1 MKKSNISPDITK
13 LSFEEALDQLEDI
26 VSKLEDG
33 SINLEESI
41 EEYTRGVH
49 LKNHCETKLKEA
61 TLKVEQITIDK
72 DGKFQQKNLIKILKD
87 ERYREK
93 NN

>member
-13 LSFEEALDQLEDI
+13 LSFEQALEQLEEI

-72 DGKFQQKNLIKILKD
+72 DGKFSTKEFIKNS
-87 ERYREK
+87 
-93 NN
+93 

>member
-13 LSFEEALDQLEDI
+13 LSFEEALEQLEDI

-41 EEYTRGVH
+41 EEYMRGVH
-49 LKNHCETKLKEA
+49 LKNHCENKLKEA

-72 DGKFQQKNLIKILKD
+72 DGKFSTKEFNKNS
-87 ERYREK
+87 
-93 NN
+93 

>member
-13 LSFEEALDQLEDI
+13 LSFEEALEQLEEI

-72 DGKFQQKNLIKILKD
+72 DGKFSTREFIKNS
-87 ERYREK
+87 
-93 NN
+93 

>member
-13 LSFEEALDQLEDI
+13 LSFEEALEQLENI

-41 EEYTRGVH
+41 DEYTRGVH

-72 DGKFQQKNLIKILKD
+72 EGKFSTKEFNKNS
-87 ERYREK
+87 
-93 NN
+93 

>member
-1 MKKSNISPDITK
+1 MKKSNISPDIIK
-13 LSFEEALDQLEDI
+13 LSFEEALEQLEEI

-41 EEYTRGVH
+41 DEYTRGVH

-72 DGKFQQKNLIKILKD
+72 DGKFSTKEFIKNS
-87 ERYREK
+87 
-93 NN
+93 

>member
-41 EEYTRGVH
+41 EEYTRG
-49 LKNHCETKLKEA
+49 
-61 TLKVEQITIDK
+61 
-72 DGKFQQKNLIKILKD
+72 
-87 ERYREK
+87 Y
-93 NN
+93 

>member
-1 MKKSNISPDITK
+1 MKKTNISPDITK
-13 LSFEEALDQLEDI
+13 LSFEEALEQLEDI

-72 DGKFQQKNLIKILKD
+72 DGKFSTKEFNKNS
-87 ERYREK
+87 
-93 NN
+93 

>member
-13 LSFEEALDQLEDI
+13 LSFEEALEQLEDI

-72 DGKFQQKNLIKILKD
+72 DGKFSIKEFNKNS
-87 ERYREK
+87 
-93 NN
+93 

>member
-13 LSFEEALDQLEDI
+13 LSFEEALDQLEEI

-72 DGKFQQKNLIKILKD
+72 DGKFSTKEFNKNS
-87 ERYREK
+87 
-93 NN
+93 

>member
-1 MKKSNISPDITK
+1 MKKYNISPDITK

-72 DGKFQQKNLIKILKD
+72 DGKFSTKEFNKNS
-87 ERYREK
+87 
-93 NN
+93 

>member
-13 LSFEEALDQLEDI
+13 LSFEEALEQLEDI

-33 SINLEESI
+33 SIDLEQSI
-41 EEYTRGVH
+41 EEYTKGVH
-49 LKNHCETKLKEA
+49 LKNHCETKLREA

-72 DGKFQQKNLIKILKD
+72 DGKFSTKEFNKNS
-87 ERYREK
+87 
-93 NN
+93 

>member
-72 DGKFQQKNLIKILKD
+72 DGKFSTKKFNKNS
-87 ERYREK
+87 
-93 NN
+93 

>member
-1 MKKSNISPDITK
+1 MKKSNISPDIAK
-13 LSFEEALDQLEDI
+13 LSFEEALEQLEDI

-72 DGKFQQKNLIKILKD
+72 DGKFSTKEFNKNS
-87 ERYREK
+87 
-93 NN
+93 

>member
-1 MKKSNISPDITK
+1 MKKYNIYPDITK
-13 LSFEEALDQLEDI
+13 LSFEEALDQLENI

-41 EEYTRGVH
+41 QEYTRGVH

-72 DGKFQQKNLIKILKD
+72 DGKFSTKEFNKNS
-87 ERYREK
+87 
-93 NN
+93 

>member
-13 LSFEEALDQLEDI
+13 LSFEEALEQLEEI

-72 DGKFQQKNLIKILKD
+72 DGKFLTKEFIKNS
-87 ERYREK
+87 
-93 NN
+93 

>member
-33 SINLEESI
+33 SINIEESI

-72 DGKFQQKNLIKILKD
+72 DGKFSTKEFNKNS
-87 ERYREK
+87 
-93 NN
+93 

>member
-13 LSFEEALDQLEDI
+13 LSFEEALEQLEEI

-61 TLKVEQITIDK
+61 TLKVEQITIEK
-72 DGKFQQKNLIKILKD
+72 DGKFSTKEFIKNS
-87 ERYREK
+87 
-93 NN
+93 

>member
-13 LSFEEALDQLEDI
+13 LSFEEALEQLEEI

-72 DGKFQQKNLIKILKD
+72 DGKFSTKEFIKNSQ
-87 ERYREK
+87 
-93 NN
+93 

>member
-1 MKKSNISPDITK
+1 MKKSNNSPDITK
-13 LSFEEALDQLEDI
+13 LSFEDALEQLEDI

-72 DGKFQQKNLIKILKD
+72 DGKFSTKEFNKNS
-87 ERYREK
+87 
-93 NN
+93 

>member
-13 LSFEEALDQLEDI
+13 LSFEEALEQLENI

-72 DGKFQQKNLIKILKD
+72 DGKFSTKEFNKNS
-87 ERYREK
+87 
-93 NN
+93 

>member
-13 LSFEEALDQLEDI
+13 LSFEEALEQLEEI

-61 TLKVEQITIDK
+61 TLKVEQIIIDK
-72 DGKFQQKNLIKILKD
+72 DGKFSTKEFIKNS
-87 ERYREK
+87 
-93 NN
+93 

>member
-1 MKKSNISPDITK
+1 MKKSNNSPDITK
-13 LSFEEALDQLEDI
+13 LSFEEALEQLEDI

-72 DGKFQQKNLIKILKD
+72 DGKFSTKEFNKNS
-87 ERYREK
+87 
-93 NN
+93 

>member
-13 LSFEEALDQLEDI
+13 LSFEEALEQLEDI

-41 EEYTRGVH
+41 EEYTRGVY
-49 LKNHCETKLKEA
+49 LKNHCENKLKEA

-72 DGKFQQKNLIKILKD
+72 DGKFSTKEFNKNS
-87 ERYREK
+87 
-93 NN
+93 

>member
-33 SINLEESI
+33 SINLEETI

-49 LKNHCETKLKEA
+49 HKNHCETKLKEA

-72 DGKFQQKNLIKILKD
+72 DGKFSTKEFNKNS
-87 ERYREK
+87 
-93 NN
+93 

>member
-13 LSFEEALDQLEDI
+13 LSFEEALEELENI

-72 DGKFQQKNLIKILKD
+72 DGKFSTKEFNKNS
-87 ERYREK
+87 
-93 NN
+93 

>member
-41 EEYTRGVH
+41 EQYTRGVH

-72 DGKFQQKNLIKILKD
+72 DGKFSTKEFNKNS
-87 ERYREK
+87 
-93 NN
+93 

>member
-13 LSFEEALDQLEDI
+13 LSFEEALGQLEEI

-72 DGKFQQKNLIKILKD
+72 DGKFSTKEFIKNS
-87 ERYREK
+87 
-93 NN
+93 

>member
-41 EEYTRGVH
+41 EEYTSGVH
-49 LKNHCETKLKEA
+49 IKNQFETKLKEA

-72 DGKFQQKNLIKILKD
+72 DGKFSTKEFNKNS
-87 ERYREK
+87 
-93 NN
+93 

>member
-13 LSFEEALDQLEDI
+13 LSFEEALDQLENI

-41 EEYTRGVH
+41 EEYTLGVH

-72 DGKFQQKNLIKILKD
+72 DGKFSTKEFNKNS
-87 ERYREK
+87 
-93 NN
+93 

>member
-41 EEYTRGVH
+41 EEYKRGVH

-72 DGKFQQKNLIKILKD
+72 NGKFSTKEFNKNS
-87 ERYREK
+87 
-93 NN
+93 

>member
-13 LSFEEALDQLEDI
+13 LSFEEALEQLEEI

-41 EEYTRGVH
+41 DEYTRGVH

-61 TLKVEQITIDK
+61 TLKVEQVTIDK
-72 DGKFQQKNLIKILKD
+72 DGKFSTKEFIKNS
-87 ERYREK
+87 
-93 NN
+93 

>member
-1 MKKSNISPDITK
+1 MKKSSISPDITK
-13 LSFEEALDQLEDI
+13 LSFEEALEQLEDI
-26 VSKLEDG
+26 VSKLEEG

-72 DGKFQQKNLIKILKD
+72 DGKFSTKEFNKNS
-87 ERYREK
+87 
-93 NN
+93 

>member
-13 LSFEEALDQLEDI
+13 LSFEEALEQLEDI

-49 LKNHCETKLKEA
+49 LRNHCETKLKEA

-72 DGKFQQKNLIKILKD
+72 DGKFSTKEFNKNS
-87 ERYREK
+87 
-93 NN
+93 

>member
-13 LSFEEALDQLEDI
+13 LSFEEALEQLEEI

-41 EEYTRGVH
+41 DEYTRGVH
-49 LKNHCETKLKEA
+49 LKNHCEIKLKEA

-72 DGKFQQKNLIKILKD
+72 DGKFSTKEFIKNS
-87 ERYREK
+87 
-93 NN
+93 

>member
-1 MKKSNISPDITK
+1 
-13 LSFEEALDQLEDI
+13 LSFEEALEQLEEI

-49 LKNHCETKLKEA
+49 LKNHCENKLKEA

-72 DGKFQQKNLIKILKD
+72 DGKFSTKEFNKNS
-87 ERYREK
+87 
-93 NN
+93 